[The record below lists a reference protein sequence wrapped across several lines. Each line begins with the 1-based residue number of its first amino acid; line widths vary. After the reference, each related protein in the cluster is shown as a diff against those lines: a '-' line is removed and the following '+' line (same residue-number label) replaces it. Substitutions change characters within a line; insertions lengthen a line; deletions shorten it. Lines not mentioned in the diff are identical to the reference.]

1 MTDRSYD
8 RAYRADDDDR
18 TAPRSDSDPLAELA
32 RLIGQ
37 TDPFGAAAPRA
48 AQPQAPVPQSA
59 GAHSRTTDFRMSRP
73 VPPVSDDLDDAP
85 PTQPSWLQRRR
96 EAPREAAAPVE
107 PDFSRPP
114 SFVKAAAPLV
124 DQQPDMRAYNPGPMD
139 FGQTAAPAN
148 YQPAPIAPPHF
159 EQPAL
164 DLREPAFDPRSFEP
178 QAYDQRGAAPASLEP
193 GRYDEALFGELP
205 PEPQPGYY
213 TDQQYGYDDGYA
225 DEAPAMKPRRNGMM
239 TVVAILALAVVGT
252 GGAFAY
258 RTFAGGHRSGEPPVI
273 KADTSPTKVPGPAA
287 DGKPI
292 QDRLANNGAEALV
305 SREEKPA
312 DPSQSPNGPRVV
324 LPQLNQNP
332 NPPGVASTS
341 PSAKPVFPP
350 PQTTASA
357 DEPRRIKTFS
367 IHPDQADPS
376 AEPVGRTP
384 PATRAASR
392 APAAAPVAAT
402 PPAQAAAPQARR
414 PARGVEDANASAPMS
429 LAPDAA
435 DAPARAANQRVAS
448 LPPAES
454 AGGGN
459 YLVQVSSQIS
469 ESDARSSYRA
479 LQGKFPSVLGSRSP
493 VIKRADVG
501 GKTVY
506 RAMVGPFS
514 GPAEAQQ
521 FCGSLKSAGGQ
532 CFVQRN

>member
-1 MTDRSYD
+1 MTDRTYE
-8 RAYRADDDDR
+8 RAYRADDDGR
-18 TAPRSDSDPLAELA
+18 TSPQGAPRSDSDPLAELA

-37 TDPFGAAAPRA
+37 TDPFGTSAPR
-48 AQPQAPVPQSA
+48 QAPPQTPA
-59 GAHSRTTDFRMSRP
+59 PYPAATHSRATDFRMSRP
-73 VPPVSDDLDDAP
+73 VPPVPDDVEEAP
-85 PTQPSWLQRRR
+85 PSQPSWLQRRR
-96 EAPREAAAPVE
+96 EAPRDNAPIE

-114 SFVKAAAPLV
+114 SFVKAVAPPV
-124 DQQPDMRAYNPGPMD
+124 DQQSDMRAYNPGPMD
-139 FGQTAAPAN
+139 FTPSAAPAN
-148 YQPAPIAPPHF
+148 YEPVPV

-164 DLREPAFDPRSFEP
+164 DLREPVFDPRSFEA
-178 QAYDQRGAAPASLEP
+178 QGYDPRAAAPTSLEP
-193 GRYDEALFGELP
+193 NRYDEALFGELP

-225 DEAPAMKPRRNGMM
+225 DEAPAAKPRRSGMM
-239 TVVAILALAVVGT
+239 TVVSILALAVVGT

-258 RTFAGGHRSGEPPVI
+258 RTFVGGHRSGEPPVI

-292 QDRLANNGAEALV
+292 QDRLASNGTEALV
-305 SREEKPA
+305 SREEQPA
-312 DPSQSPNGPRVV
+312 DPSQSQNGPRVV

-341 PSAKPVFPP
+341 PSARPVFPP

-367 IHPDQADPS
+367 IHPDQADPA

-384 PATRAASR
+384 PATRPASR
-392 APAAAPVAAT
+392 APA
-402 PPAQAAAPQARR
+402 PAAAAPAQPVVQARR
-414 PARGVEDANASAPMS
+414 GRSVEDANASAGNAPMS
-429 LAPDAA
+429 LSPDA
-435 DAPARAANQRVAS
+435 DAPRQTNQRVAA
-448 LPPAES
+448 LTPAES

-459 YLVQVSSQIS
+459 YLVQVSSQLS
-469 ESDARSSYRA
+469 ESEAKSSYRV

-514 GPAEAQQ
+514 ASSEAQQ